1 MLTGMTDDS
10 PPPEPPRLAGQDG
23 EAAELLRSA
32 DPEFREKLDES
43 GAFRRIEGLRRRR
56 MTLSWGIAGAA
67 AAAAVLVLA
76 QGAGRFGSGTREVTM
91 TAEPLP
97 PPAAPEQ
104 APVEP
109 SDEKPAGRLDQAP
122 VPNPFRV
129 RIAETAPVDE
139 AQCQKLAKA
148 GDSER
153 ALECYRTLGRVGG
166 IGAEVA
172 SYQAA
177 RISAESL
184 RDAARTLRMLD
195 EHAQRFPAGHL
206 RGEVRWLRIQSLE
219 RAGRL
224 DEALSESEAMLAAP
238 EGRTLSSD
246 LHWLRAR
253 IYDGRS
259 DCQRALSELVS
270 LVGEPGARGDDAE
283 MRRAACFERLGRN
296 DEARA
301 AYTRYLERAE
311 PRRAEE
317 ARSRIEA
324 LRP

>member
-1 MLTGMTDDS
+1 MNDEA
-10 PPPEPPRLAGQDG
+10 PPPEPPRLNGEDG
-23 EAAELLRSA
+23 ETAELLRSA

-43 GAFRRIEGLRRRR
+43 GAFRRIETTRRRR
-56 MTLSWGIAGAA
+56 VALTWGLATAA
-67 AAAAVLVLA
+67 AAAALVLLA
-76 QGAGRFGSGTREVTM
+76 QGERFGAETREITM

-97 PPAAPEQ
+97 PPALLE
-104 APVEP
+104 PVP
-109 SDEKPAGRLDQAP
+109 VPPAQEKPAARFDQVP
-122 VPNPFRV
+122 VRSPLPV
-129 RIAETAPVDE
+129 RAVDAVPADE
-139 AQCQKLAKA
+139 AQCRKLHKA
-148 GDSER
+148 GDAER
-153 ALECYRTLGRVGG
+153 ALDCYRTLARAGG

-184 RDAARTLRMLD
+184 RDATRALRMLD
-195 EHAQRFPAGHL
+195 EHAQRFPEGHL

-238 EGRTLSSD
+238 EGRTLASD

-283 MRRAACFERLGRN
+283 MARASCFERLGRK
-296 DEARA
+296 DEARG
-301 AYTRYLERAE
+301 AYERYLERAE

-317 ARSRIEA
+317 AKSRIEA

>member
-1 MLTGMTDDS
+1 MNDDS
-10 PPPEPPRLAGQDG
+10 APPEPPRLAGEDG

-43 GAFRRIEGLRRRR
+43 GAFRRIERLRRGRIA
-56 MTLSWGIAGAA
+56 LSWGVAGAA
-67 AAAAVLVLA
+67 AAAAILVFA
-76 QGAGRFGSGTREVTM
+76 QGAGTFGSETREVTM

-97 PPAAPEQ
+97 PLAAPEQ
-104 APVEP
+104 APAEP
-109 SDEKPAGRLDQAP
+109 ADEKPAARLDQAP
-122 VPNPFRV
+122 TPNPLRA
-129 RIAETAPVDE
+129 RIAEAAPVDE
-139 AQCQKLAKA
+139 EQCQKLAKA

-153 ALECYRTLGRVGG
+153 ALDCYRSLARAGG

-184 RDAARTLRMLD
+184 RDATRTLRMLD
-195 EHAQRFPAGHL
+195 EHNARFPAGAM
-206 RGEVRWLRIQSLE
+206 RVEVGWLRIQSLE

-224 DEALSESEAMLAAP
+224 DEALSESEALLAAP

-259 DCQRALSELVS
+259 DCQRASSELVA
-270 LVGEPGARGDDAE
+270 LVGEKGARGDEAE
-283 MRRAACFERLGRN
+283 MKRAACLERLGRKDDARAAYEQYLN
-296 DEARA
+296 RADPRQADEARA
-301 AYTRYLERAE
+301 
-311 PRRAEE
+311 
-317 ARSRIEA
+317 RIEA
-324 LRP
+324 IRP